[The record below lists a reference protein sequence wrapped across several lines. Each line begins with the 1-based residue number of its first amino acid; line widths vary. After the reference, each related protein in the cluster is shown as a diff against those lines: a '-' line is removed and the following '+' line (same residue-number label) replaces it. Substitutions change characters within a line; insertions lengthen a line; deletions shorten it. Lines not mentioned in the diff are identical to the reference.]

1 VTLSEIKRRQKCLD
15 DIQQEGEVLKPL
27 VQECVNNDSAM
38 RPTIM
43 SVCERIRVSKDAYK
57 KESSQD
63 NMITLYQII
72 EQLKSE
78 SEQKEQQ
85 VSKKDEEND
94 QLK

>member
-1 VTLSEIKRRQKCLD
+1 
-15 DIQQEGEVLKPL
+15 
-27 VQECVNNDSAM
+27 M